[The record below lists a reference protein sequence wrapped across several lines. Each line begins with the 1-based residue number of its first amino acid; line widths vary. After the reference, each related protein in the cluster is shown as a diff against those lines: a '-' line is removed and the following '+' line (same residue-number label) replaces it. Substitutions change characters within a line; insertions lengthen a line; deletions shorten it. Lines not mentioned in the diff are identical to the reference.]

1 MSMIKKLNGS
11 KNNSDVESDYMSRA
25 LSLVEIIEQ
34 LTDLPI
40 GTRFETSAGSELY
53 VSTQPVLDTVSQ
65 RVLKWRSNGD
75 PVAITAQTVGDTYHP
90 IPDYVEISWQ
100 EAFEMIEKA
109 VDTFNQKL
117 TGVFVESDD
126 GFQEITTVD
135 DFEED
140 LYIEDFIDIFR
151 MKFYKSNK

>member
-1 MSMIKKLNGS
+1 
-11 KNNSDVESDYMSRA
+11 MSRA
-25 LSLVEIIEQ
+25 LSLVDIIEQ
-34 LTDLPI
+34 LPELPL
-40 GTRFETSAGSELY
+40 GTRFKTTAGSELY

-90 IPDYVEISWQ
+90 IPDYVEIGWP
-100 EAFEMIEKA
+100 EAFGMIEEA
-109 VDTFNQKL
+109 TESFYQRL
-117 TGVFVESDD
+117 TGVFIESDD
-126 GFQEITTVD
+126 GFQEISITD

-140 LYIEDFIDIFR
+140 IHVEDFIDLFR

>member
-1 MSMIKKLNGS
+1 
-11 KNNSDVESDYMSRA
+11 MSRA
-25 LSLVEIIEQ
+25 LSLVDIIKQ
-34 LTDLPI
+34 LPELPL
-40 GTRFETSAGSELY
+40 GTRFKTTAGSELY

-65 RVLKWRSNGD
+65 RVLKWRSNGN
-75 PVAITAQTVGDTYHP
+75 PVAITAETVGATYHL
-90 IPDYVEISWQ
+90 IPDYIEIGWQ

-117 TGVFVESDD
+117 TGVFIESGD
-126 GFQEITTVD
+126 GFQEISIID

-140 LYIEDFIDIFR
+140 IYVEDFLDLFR

>member
-1 MSMIKKLNGS
+1 
-11 KNNSDVESDYMSRA
+11 MSRA
-25 LSLVEIIEQ
+25 LSLVDIIEQ
-34 LTDLPI
+34 LPDTPV
-40 GTRFETSAGSELY
+40 GTRFEADYGSELY
-53 VSTQPVLDTVSQ
+53 VGTQTEPQPDDQ
-65 RVLKWRSNGD
+65 KVLKWKSDDRLVG
-75 PVAITAQTVGDTYHP
+75 ITEVTVGATYHL
-90 IPDYVEISWQ
+90 IPDYIEIGWQ

-151 MKFYKSNK
+151 RKFYKSNK